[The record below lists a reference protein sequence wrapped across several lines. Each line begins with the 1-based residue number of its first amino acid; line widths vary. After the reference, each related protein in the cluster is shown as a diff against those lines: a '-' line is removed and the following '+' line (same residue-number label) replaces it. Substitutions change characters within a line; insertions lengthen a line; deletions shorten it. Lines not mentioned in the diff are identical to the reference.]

1 MRQLPEARIVMRQ
14 YIIVIILTF
23 MLGLVIAPNPGQVL
37 AQETIF
43 PITPDPAQ
51 CVENMT
57 IDQFRP
63 LVVSTIVPSPIAS
76 PAVPEAIGTPSPFA
90 LPTGSPADDATIAV
104 VTARV
109 VELAACINAENTL
122 GFYGQFS
129 PDSVRQ
135 QLEGQDITDADVDSL
150 AAITPVASP
159 PDRWVTVIDIRE
171 VQVLPDG
178 RVGAL
183 VDTLFPLVS
192 ADIQTDHFTFA
203 NIDGLLLIDTI
214 VEGLETVYPPTAT
227 LATPAP

>member
-1 MRQLPEARIVMRQ
+1 MRRQ
-14 YIIVIILTF
+14 IIGTILTF
-23 MLGLVIAPNPGQVL
+23 MLVLILAPKPGPVL
-37 AQETIF
+37 AQESLL

-51 CVENMT
+51 CVENLT

-63 LVVSTIVPSPIAS
+63 LVVSTTVASTPVAS
-76 PAVPEAIGTPSPFA
+76 PTVPEAIGSPVPFT
-90 LPTGSPADDATIAV
+90 LPDGSPADEATITA

-129 PDSVRQ
+129 PESVRQ
-135 QLEGQDITDADVDSL
+135 QLEGQNITDADVDAL

-159 PDRWVTVIDIRE
+159 PNRWVTVVDIRE
-171 VQVLPDG
+171 VTILPDG

-203 NIDGLLLIDTI
+203 NIDGLWLIDTV
-214 VEGLETVYPPTAT
+214 VENLETLYPPTAT

>member
-1 MRQLPEARIVMRQ
+1 MRRQ
-14 YIIVIILTF
+14 IIGLFVTF
-23 MLGLVIAPNPGQVL
+23 MLVLALAPNPGATL
-37 AQETIF
+37 AQEQIL
-43 PITPDPAQ
+43 PLTPDPAQ
-51 CVENMT
+51 CVENLT

-63 LVVSTIVPSPIAS
+63 LAISTAVAS
-76 PAVPEAIGTPSPFA
+76 PTAPKAIGTPLPFT
-90 LPTGSPADDATIAV
+90 LPDGSPADDATVAE

-135 QLEGQDITDADVDSL
+135 QLEGQNITDADVDAL
-150 AAITPVASP
+150 ATITTVASP
-159 PDRWVTVIDIRE
+159 PDRWVTVIDLRE
-171 VQVLPDG
+171 VHILPDG

-192 ADIQTDHFTFA
+192 ADIQTDHFTFV
-203 NIDGLLLIDTI
+203 NIDGLWLIDTI
-214 VEGLETVYPPTAT
+214 VEGLETVYPPTAA